1 MSHCFLLPIKLSKED
16 IQQIS
21 EDPFHL
27 FLQGLRSTATK
38 TKYSRVLK
46 LFVCVVLEEQL
57 LGDPE
62 LRSKQLQERLKIG
75 NKKEIESFL
84 DADFEIRVKEF
95 VERTRQD
102 PKWTMDILLTYSEKL
117 KERTELS
124 ESEPNYLNPQTF
136 SNFFKPIK
144 KLFDMNGVPFT
155 WKRINSTFP
164 DLDNDN
170 DTRGYDREEIQHML
184 EFARPLEKAI
194 ILISSSSGIRRGG
207 FDFTWDCV
215 HPVYKKDDAFVMGD
229 FSDDD
234 DSDLICGMITI
245 YKKTSEQYMAMF
257 SPEAWH
263 AIKNY
268 KTQWRKETGQF
279 PKPEHPFLKQSGM
292 LVKKLSIDSG
302 AQRILNLL
310 HRSGLRNNLVNGKRR
325 HEIPVMNGFRRFFN
339 KINKETLSDDS
350 PLASL
355 IKKELMM
362 SHTGLIH
369 LDKNYFKTHWQELVK
384 EYLNAIPSL
393 TISAEE
399 RVKTEN
405 RVLRK
410 EKAQL
415 EFTREEWGEMKKE
428 IRLLKKYN
436 KRVQDKNE

>member
-1 MSHCFLLPIKLSKED
+1 MTIKLSKED
-16 IQQIS
+16 IQRVS

-27 FLQGLRSTATK
+27 FLQGLRSPATK

-62 LRSKQLQERLKIG
+62 LRSKQLKQRLKKG

-84 DADFEIRVKEF
+84 DVDFEIRVKEF
-95 VERTRQD
+95 VDRTKQD
-102 PKWTMDILLTYSEKL
+102 PQWTMDILLTYSEKL

-124 ESEPNYLNPQTF
+124 ETEPNYLNPQTF

-155 WKRINSTFP
+155 WKRINATFP
-164 DLDNDN
+164 DLNNDN
-170 DTRGYDREEIQHML
+170 ETRGYDREEIQHML
-184 EFARPLEKAI
+184 EFAGPLEKAI

-215 HPVYKKDDAFVMGD
+215 HPVYKKNDNFVMGN
-229 FSDDD
+229 FDDED

-257 SPEAWH
+257 STEAWH

-268 KTQWRKETGQF
+268 KIQWRKETGQF
-279 PKPEHPFLKQSGM
+279 PKPKHPFLKQSGIF
-292 LVKKLSIDSG
+292 VKKLSIDSG

-310 HRSGLRNNLVNGKRR
+310 HRSGLRDNLVNGKRR

-399 RVKTEN
+399 RVKAEN
-405 RVLRK
+405 KKLRK
-410 EKAQL
+410 EKSEL
-415 EFTREEWGEMKKE
+415 EITRDELEKMKKDVR
-428 IRLLKKYN
+428 ILKEFGKIIPKDSIN
-436 KRVQDKNE
+436 

>member
-1 MSHCFLLPIKLSKED
+1 MAIKLSKED
-16 IQQIS
+16 IQRVS
-21 EDPFHL
+21 KDPYNL
-27 FLQGLRSTATK
+27 FLQGLRSPATR

-46 LFVCVVLEEQL
+46 LFVCVTLEEQL

-62 LRSKQLQERLKIG
+62 LRSKQLKERLKKGI
-75 NKKEIESFL
+75 KKEIESFL

-95 VERTRQD
+95 VEKTKQD
-102 PKWTMDILLTYSEKL
+102 PQWTMDILLTYSKKL

-124 ESEPNYLNPQTF
+124 ESNPNYLNPQTF
-136 SNFFKPIK
+136 NNFFKPIK

-164 DLDNDN
+164 ELNNDN
-170 DTRGYDREEIQHML
+170 ETRGYDREEIQQIL
-184 EFARPLEKAI
+184 EFAGPIEKAI

-207 FDFTWDCV
+207 FDFTWNCI
-215 HPVYKKDDAFVMGD
+215 HPVYKKNDNFVMGN
-229 FSDDD
+229 FDDEG
-234 DSDLICGMITI
+234 DSNLICGMITI

-268 KTQWRKETGQF
+268 QTQWRKETGQF

-292 LVKKLSIDSG
+292 LVKKLSVDSA
-302 AQRILNLL
+302 AQKIIKIL
-310 HRSGLRNNLVNGKRR
+310 HRSGLRDNLVNGKRR

-399 RVKTEN
+399 RVKADN
-405 RVLRK
+405 LRLRK
-410 EKAQL
+410 EKSEL
-415 EFTREEWGEMKKE
+415 EITRAEMEVMKRDVRIIKKYASFLPKKE
-428 IRLLKKYN
+428 
-436 KRVQDKNE
+436 